1 VTTLVL
7 VRHGVTDWNEQGRLL
22 GWAEIPLNDRG
33 RAQAAAA
40 GAALRELPI
49 AALLASPQRR
59 AQETAAIIGEAV
71 GLAVETEPDIAEV
84 WVGHWQGQTA
94 AQLAE
99 HPDVRRYFADPLY
112 RCDAIEATE
121 EVSARV
127 VAAAGRVHRRF
138 GDRHVCLV
146 SHGDPIRLLLAHC
159 LGLPPAGFRRLHV
172 RPGSISIAGAGPDH
186 LGVHLLGWLPQLG

>member
-22 GWAEIPLNDRG
+22 GRAEIPLNDRG

-40 GAALRELPI
+40 ADALRDLPI

-59 AQETAAIIGEAV
+59 AQETAAAIAAAL
-71 GLAVETEPDIAEV
+71 GLSVETEPDLAEV

-94 AQLAE
+94 AQLAD
-99 HPDVRRYFADPLY
+99 HPDVARYFADPLH

-127 VAAAGRVHRRF
+127 IAAAQRARRRF
-138 GDRHVCLV
+138 AGRHVCLV

-159 LGLPPAGFRRLHV
+159 LGLPPEGFRRLHV
-172 RPGSISIAGAGPDH
+172 RPGSISIADENGARVLNWRPR
-186 LGVHLLGWLPQLG
+186 LS